1 MEKKRRRDQEEE
13 GNQRRGT
20 GRMAPT
26 DTLAPRLPSHPRA
39 RRWARADPTSR
50 PSGRREAR
58 TSRSTVKLGGGGGVG
73 PQLNRNVTTEG
84 QEAASAPKWR
94 CLGGREAHGAD

>member
-1 MEKKRRRDQEEE
+1 
-13 GNQRRGT
+13 
-20 GRMAPT
+20 MAPT

-58 TSRSTVKLGGGGGVG
+58 TSRSTVKRGGGGGVG

-94 CLGGREAHGAD
+94 CLGGGAKRTGLTNPPSQAGYIGNGMHY